1 MNINISSTNMNVT
14 NNINDTIFGNR
25 QTDNTDSV
33 ADMLQIFDDTASSPA
48 MGSTSV
54 SGGGYQ
60 GFSESS
66 AEFADKLAAK
76 AQLAKDNL
84 VNLFNRLTVSDVK
97 EMDKSGL
104 GNINDD
110 DVDKVLNVVE
120 EIKIMLA
127 TYCRDYIPTGDVDI
141 EEIKEFTGNAGMAAK
156 VMKKFSKK

>member
-60 GFSESS
+60 
-66 AEFADKLAAK
+66 
-76 AQLAKDNL
+76 
-84 VNLFNRLTVSDVK
+84 
-97 EMDKSGL
+97 
-104 GNINDD
+104 
-110 DVDKVLNVVE
+110 
-120 EIKIMLA
+120 
-127 TYCRDYIPTGDVDI
+127 
-141 EEIKEFTGNAGMAAK
+141 
-156 VMKKFSKK
+156 